1 MSIRSNSPFLTVA
14 FVFVFILSG
23 VLATPVYA
31 DESLPPVDVPAE
43 IQAEETAPQES
54 GEEEAPPSTTGE
66 VDSAPSESGL
76 TNDAPILE
84 QLPENTEII
93 ITNEEGESIPL
104 ATQEAQEI
112 LDDGII
118 DPVWCPVGVAPQN
131 GTGGCTTAYPSL
143 QALFNALMNG
153 TAGVVPNAAGVIW
166 IEQGADSSAAA
177 MTLNGTDVD
186 LGNMEN
192 FALTLQGGWDG
203 NFGSKA
209 IVGNSTFGQS
219 VAIIN
224 WNAPITINNVV
235 VNATSGVG
243 LSVTTTG
250 SIVLK
255 DVESNNNASTG
266 AVLDNTSGV
275 GDVTITN
282 GKFYNNGGLAGLR
295 VLSNGTITI
304 KNLSADDNSSYGA
317 MLVNDTASTAKA
329 VSVTGN
335 NTFNLNTNVGLF
347 VSSIG
352 AVTLS
357 NISASNNN
365 TGADINNALGSSTA
379 GVTLTGTNVVNDNVN
394 NGINI
399 TSYGAI
405 KANNLLANSN
415 NGIGAYLFN
424 SGATVG
430 KPGVTLTGTNE
441 FKYNNFFG
449 LSISTNGPVSVNN
462 VSANTNNQTGVSINS
477 TSGLNSAI
485 TFTGTNYFNDNG
497 YSGLVI
503 QSAGQVTISNITANG
518 NGTSMISGYGVSIT
532 NSTLTS
538 FKGVT
543 LLGTNTLNN
552 NYSHNLIIIS
562 SGAVTL
568 NNITANNSANG
579 FGVSIDNTP
588 SGVSKPMAITINGTN
603 KINTNYLSGLN
614 ILSYG
619 AIVLNN
625 ITANYNGQGMSGGNG
640 YGASIVNNAST
651 TPQNVTLKGTNTFDD
666 NYDTGLLIITKGAVT
681 TNSVSAFSNNDYGV
695 FIQNSSGTGN
705 VTMTGTNA
713 LTSNGLD
720 NLYIIS
726 AGTITLS
733 NITANNSTSG
743 MGANIS
749 NMGAASP
756 KNVTINGTNSFSN
769 NNSTYGLLVQS
780 QGVITTNNLTAIG
793 NLGSGALLYNAG
805 SSIKAGVTLNGTNVF
820 NSSTTGS
827 GLNIQTSG
835 NIKINSI
842 SALNNSNYG
851 LQINGA
857 AHNTGSV
864 TLTGT
869 NVFDNNSSDNV
880 YISVFGA
887 VTVSNIISLN
897 SNGVGLYI
905 DNTLGGNTAP
915 KPVTINGANV
925 FSGNSFRGLEIYS
938 YGAVTTNNL
947 TANSNGIEGV
957 FIDNNGT
964 AAGKA
969 ANVTLNGKNN
979 FDSNSNDNLYI
990 ISDGLVKL
998 NNVTSTNAASGWTG
1012 AYINNTSGTQGVTLT
1027 GTNVFSNNGS
1037 SGLWIQSKGAITINN
1052 LTAQSNGG
1060 THGVVLD
1067 NDASGAAAPKAVTL
1081 TGANSFSYNWL
1092 DGLYISTYG
1101 AVTTNNLTATYNGV
1115 SGFMGS
1121 GVTINNYQGI
1131 NTIAANITLN
1141 GNNVFLGNFQYGL
1154 FVQAFGAI
1162 KANNITAS
1170 GNGGVSSAGVFLD
1183 TSNAPSASSGNITL
1197 TGTNTSTSNAVGFEI
1212 DAKGAVS
1219 LNNVTAST
1227 NSGAGLLVDNTFATT
1242 ATPKPVT
1249 LTGINSFTY
1258 NGGNGLNINSYGAV
1272 TMSKITASNNS
1283 GSGAQIYND
1292 GAATPANVTI
1302 TGYGTFNSNTPFG
1315 LTINSKGAITLAN
1328 ITANGNSNVGME
1340 IINNTGTGAVT
1351 FTGVNTFVGNVGH
1364 GAHIVSSGNVS
1375 VTKITGDNNAQSGLS
1390 INTTGAVTITCGS
1403 FNVNSWYGWD
1413 ILNASSA
1420 TIKGVFTAGN
1430 TLGDYNTVVPL
1441 TVTRACPLP

>member
-1 MSIRSNSPFLTVA
+1 MTFNKNKSIFYYALIFALVVSA
-14 FVFVFILSG
+14 VFVHP
-23 VLATPVYA
+23 AYA
-31 DESLPPVDVPAE
+31 DEAPPPEEAQPV
-43 IQAEETAPQES
+43 EETAPQDEAQEES
-54 GEEEAPPSTTGE
+54 PPLTTGE
-66 VDSAPSESGL
+66 TDSAAFEEL
-76 TNDAPILE
+76 TTEEETIIE

-93 ITNEEGESIPL
+93 VTNEEGEPLPL

-131 GTGGCTTAYPSL
+131 GAGGCTTAYPSL

-166 IEQGADSSAAA
+166 IEQGADTSVAAI
-177 MTLNGTDVD
+177 TLNGTDVD

-203 NFGSKA
+203 VFGSKA
-209 IVGNSTFGQS
+209 IVGDSTFSQS
-219 VAIIN
+219 VTIIN
-224 WNAPITINNVV
+224 WNAPVTINNVV

-243 LSVTTTG
+243 LTVTTTG
-250 SIVLK
+250 NVVLK

-266 AVLDNTSGV
+266 AVIDNTSGA
-275 GDVTITN
+275 GNVTITN
-282 GKFYNNGGLAGLR
+282 GTFYNNGGLAGLR
-295 VLSNGTITI
+295 VISNGTITI

-317 MLVNDTASTAKA
+317 MLDNSGASTAKTI
-329 VSVTGN
+329 SITGT
-335 NTFNLNTNVGLF
+335 NTFNLNSNAGLF

-379 GVTLTGTNVVNDNVN
+379 GVTLTGTNIFNDNVN

-399 TSYGAI
+399 NSYGAI
-405 KANNLLANSN
+405 KANNLFANSN

-441 FKYNNFFG
+441 FKYNNLLG

-477 TSGLNSAI
+477 ASGLNSAI

-503 QSAGQVTISNITANG
+503 QSAGQVTLSNITANG
-518 NGTSMISGYGVSIT
+518 NGTSMIAGYGVSIT

-568 NNITANNSANG
+568 NNITASNSANG

-588 SGVSKPMAITINGTN
+588 SGASKPMAIAINGTN
-603 KINTNYLSGLN
+603 TMNMNYLSGLN
-614 ILSYG
+614 INSYG
-619 AIVLNN
+619 AITLNN
-625 ITANYNGQGMSGGNG
+625 ITANYNGQGMSSGNG

-651 TPQNVTLKGTNTFDD
+651 APQNVTLKGVNKFDD

-681 TNSVSAFSNNDYGV
+681 TNSVSAFSNNNYGV

-705 VTMTGTNA
+705 VTMSGTNT

-726 AGTITLS
+726 AGAITLS
-733 NITANNSTSG
+733 NITADGSAGG

-756 KNVTINGTNSFSN
+756 KNVTINGTNSFNN
-769 NNSTYGLLVQS
+769 NNSTYGLMVQS
-780 QGVITTNNLTAIG
+780 QGAITTNNLTAIG
-793 NLGSGALLYNAG
+793 NLGSGARLYNSG

-820 NSSTTGS
+820 NSNTTGS
-827 GLNIQTSG
+827 GLDIQTSG

-842 SALNNSNYG
+842 TAINNANDG
-851 LQINGA
+851 LQINGV

-869 NVFDNNSSDNV
+869 NIFDNNGNNNV
-880 YISVFGA
+880 FISAFGA
-887 VTVSNIISLN
+887 VTISNIFSNN
-897 SNGVGLYI
+897 SGGSGLYI
-905 DNTLGGNTAP
+905 NNTLGGNSAP
-915 KPVTINGANV
+915 KTVTINGTNI
-925 FSGNSFRGLEIYS
+925 FSGNAFGGLEIYS

-947 TANSNGIEGV
+947 TANSNSGNGV
-957 FIDNNGT
+957 YIDNNGT

-969 ANVTLNGKNN
+969 ANVTLNGNNN
-979 FDSNSNDNLYI
+979 FDANGADNLYI

-1012 AYINNTSGTQGVTLT
+1012 AIINNTSGTQGVTLT
-1027 GTNVFSNNGS
+1027 GTNIFSNNGS

-1060 THGVVLD
+1060 THGVILD
-1067 NDASGAAAPKAVTL
+1067 NDASGSAAPKAVTL

-1115 SGFMGS
+1115 SGFMGR
-1121 GVTINNYQGI
+1121 GVTINNYQGV
-1131 NTIAANITLN
+1131 NTIVANITLN
-1141 GNNVFLGNFQYGL
+1141 GNNVFLGNFQHGL

-1170 GNGGVSSAGVFLD
+1170 GNGGVSYAGVQLD

-1197 TGTNTSTSNAVGFEI
+1197 TGTNASTSNAVGFVI

-1219 LNNVTAST
+1219 LNNVTASSNT
-1227 NSGAGLLVDNTFATT
+1227 GTGLLVDNTFATT

-1249 LTGINSFTY
+1249 LTGISSFTY

-1272 TMSKITASNNS
+1272 TMSKVTASNNS
-1283 GSGAQIYND
+1283 GAGAQVYND
-1292 GAATPANVTI
+1292 GATTPANVTI
-1302 TGYGTFNSNTPFG
+1302 TGYGIFNSNTPFG
-1315 LTINSKGAITLAN
+1315 LTISSKGAITLAN
-1328 ITANGNSNVGME
+1328 ITANGNSNRGME
-1340 IINNTGTGAVT
+1340 IINSAGTGAVT
-1351 FTGVNTFVGNVGH
+1351 LTGVNTFVGNVGS
-1364 GAHIVSSGNVS
+1364 GAYIVSSGNVS
-1375 VTKITGDNNAQSGLS
+1375 VTKITGDDNSESGLFV
-1390 INTTGAVTITCGS
+1390 NTTGAVTITCGN
-1403 FNVNSWYGWD
+1403 FNSNSWYGWEV
-1413 ILNASSA
+1413 LNASSA

-1430 TLGDYNTVVPL
+1430 TLGSYNTVVPL